1 MEGKRPA
8 RRQCAGRNSA
18 GNTRGGAFNERAA
31 ADSLRLRGGLVGNS
45 RISLEQHAPLE
56 KG

>member
-18 GNTRGGAFNERAA
+18 GNARGGAFNERAA